1 VEASA
6 SEVVI
11 PHVVSLTMDST
22 EDDELIKYV
31 LALVSP
37 PPRLIGA
44 ARIGE
49 TSDWANS
56 EAVVHSTAKCAR

>member
-1 VEASA
+1 VEPSA

-22 EDDELIKYV
+22 EDDELIKDV
-31 LALVSP
+31 LALVS

-44 ARIGE
+44 ARIGK